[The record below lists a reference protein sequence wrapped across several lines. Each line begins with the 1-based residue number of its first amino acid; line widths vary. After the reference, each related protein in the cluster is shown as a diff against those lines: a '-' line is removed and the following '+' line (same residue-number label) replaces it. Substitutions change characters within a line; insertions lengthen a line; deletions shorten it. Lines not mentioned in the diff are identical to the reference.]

1 MAFTIVSEWKS
12 FGGRQ
17 LVIEHP
23 STSCGVPM
31 RFSLFLPP
39 GVENPPVLY
48 YLSGLTCNWENV
60 TTKAGFQRDAA
71 ELGLAIVAPDTSPRN
86 SDAKEGVHDT
96 PDRWDLGIGA
106 GFYVD
111 ATNEPWAKHYQMYT
125 YITEELP
132 KFLAE
137 NFPVDTTRQSI
148 TGHSMGGHGALVIGL
163 RNPEKYRAIS
173 AFSPIVA
180 PSQVQWGQDAFGAY
194 LTNKDDWA
202 QYDATELVAK
212 NPRKDITILID
223 QGAADGFLENQ
234 LKPELFQAAAQKAG
248 QPLQLNLREGYD
260 HSYYFIATF
269 IPEHLK
275 MHADALK

>member
-1 MAFTIVSEWKS
+1 MALTIVSEWKS

-17 LVIEHP
+17 LVIEHD

-39 GVENPPVLY
+39 GVENPPVVY
-48 YLSGLTCNWENV
+48 FLSGLTCDWENA

-71 ELGLAIVAPDTSPRN
+71 ALGLAIVAPDTSPRGEN
-86 SDAKEGVHDT
+86 VHDT
-96 PDRWDLGIGA
+96 PDRWDLGKGA

-132 KFLAE
+132 ALLAK
-137 NFPVDTTRQSI
+137 NYSVDTTRQAI

-163 RNPEKYRAIS
+163 RNPTKYRSIS

-194 LTNKDDWA
+194 LTNKADWA
-202 QYDATELVAK
+202 KYDATELVAK
-212 NPRKDITILID
+212 HARPDITIRID
-223 QGAADGFLENQ
+223 QGLADGFLENQ
-234 LKPELFQAAAQKAG
+234 LKSHIFEEACKKAG
-248 QPLQLNLREGYD
+248 QPLELHMHEGYD
-260 HSYYFIATF
+260 HSYYFISTY
-269 IPEHLK
+269 IPDHLK
-275 MHADALK
+275 RHAAALA